1 MQLATMTSSELYL
14 IKKYILGAKNYL
26 EFGSGNSTIIA
37 SKTKSI
43 KKIHSVETSSD
54 FIHENLLEIN
64 EIKNRVKL
72 GSLVFQITNI
82 GQVRR
87 WGYPKNDNKIELWPN
102 YSLGAFLTNDINY
115 DLVLVDG
122 LFRVACT
129 LSSLLNTPQDCII
142 MIHDFWN
149 RPRYHVLLEF
159 LDPIESA
166 DTLGVFRKKEFN
178 NDRVK
183 SILMKYLFRPS
194 DHPPRYTIRYIWN
207 EIKLIKQLK
216 KYSLPI

>member
-1 MQLATMTSSELYL
+1 MQLTTMTSSELSL
-14 IKKYILGAKNYL
+14 INKYMGEAKSYL

-37 SKTKSI
+37 CKTESI
-43 KKIHSVETSSD
+43 ENIHSVESSSE
-54 FIHENLLEIN
+54 FIN
-64 EIKNRVKL
+64 EHLSQVNDIKKRIKS
-72 GSLVFQITNI
+72 GSLVFQIINI
-82 GQVRR
+82 GEVRR
-87 WGYPKNDNKIELWPN
+87 WGYPKNNNKIELWPN
-102 YSLGAFLTNDINY
+102 YSLGAFLKNDINY

-129 LSSLLNTPQDCII
+129 LSALLNTPNDCII

-159 LDPIESA
+159 LEPIETA
-166 DTLGVFRKKEFN
+166 DTLGVFRKKEFS

-194 DHPPRYTIRYIWN
+194 DHPPIYTFRYIWN
-207 EIKLIKQLK
+207 EIKLILHLK
-216 KYSLPI
+216 KYSLPE